1 MTLTKAELT
10 QTVVGGVGLNQR
22 EAKEMVDAFFSE
34 ISACLVGREG
44 VKLSGFGS
52 FETRDKVERPGRNP
66 MTGEKVMVTARCVV
80 TFHPSNTLKQVVERS
95 RYAEKSPDGCPRI
108 TLHVGSFVVKAP
120 ILQYFVRTNQHDD
133 RFSRAFFPAV

>member
-10 QTVVGGVGLNQR
+10 QTVVDGVGLNQR

-34 ISACLVGREG
+34 ISTCLACCED

-66 MTGEKVMVTARCVV
+66 MTGETVMVTARRVV
-80 TFHPSNTLKQVVERS
+80 TFHPSNTLKHAVSRGER
-95 RYAEKSPDGCPRI
+95 ELTPR
-108 TLHVGSFVVKAP
+108 
-120 ILQYFVRTNQHDD
+120 
-133 RFSRAFFPAV
+133 